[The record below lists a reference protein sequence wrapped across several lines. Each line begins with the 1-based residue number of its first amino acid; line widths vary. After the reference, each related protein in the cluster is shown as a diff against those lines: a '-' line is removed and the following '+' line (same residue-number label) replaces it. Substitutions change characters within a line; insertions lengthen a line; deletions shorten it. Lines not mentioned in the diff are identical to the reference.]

1 MIVVVELPATLDAV
15 QETSFIHQHDDDD
28 DDDDYDI
35 LIYIHMMMI
44 IVDWNEHWTA
54 WSEVE
59 NKGDDY
65 FTTFYEVDADLFT
78 SCVFVSSAIF
88 SIIESMKFC
97 GGYVLPSIVTC
108 LRIN

>member
-1 MIVVVELPATLDAV
+1 MAIVVVELPATLDAV

-54 WSEVE
+54 
-59 NKGDDY
+59 
-65 FTTFYEVDADLFT
+65 
-78 SCVFVSSAIF
+78 
-88 SIIESMKFC
+88 
-97 GGYVLPSIVTC
+97 
-108 LRIN
+108 

>member
-1 MIVVVELPATLDAV
+1 MVVELPATLDAV

-54 WSEVE
+54 WSEVI
-59 NKGDDY
+59 NKGDDHC
-65 FTTFYEVDADLFT
+65 TTSYEVDVDEHEKRDKKL
-78 SCVFVSSAIF
+78 V
-88 SIIESMKFC
+88 
-97 GGYVLPSIVTC
+97 
-108 LRIN
+108 

>member
-1 MIVVVELPATLDAV
+1 MMVIM
-15 QETSFIHQHDDDD
+15 TS
-28 DDDDYDI
+28 
-35 LIYIHMMMI
+35 LYISMMMV

-59 NKGDDY
+59 NKGDDHC
-65 FTTFYEVDADLFT
+65 TTFYEVDVDLFT

>member
-15 QETSFIHQHDDDD
+15 QETSFIHQHDDDVMMM
-28 DDDDYDI
+28 I
-35 LIYIHMMMI
+35 MTSLYISMMMI
-44 IVDWNEHWTA
+44 IVDWNEYWTA
-54 WSEVE
+54 RSEVI
-59 NKGDDY
+59 NKGDDHC
-65 FTTFYEVDADLFT
+65 TTFYEVDVDLFT